1 MKVTPVKKMS
11 KKKQKAYHAR
21 QRGSWNGVSPV
32 TRVAP
37 DRKKYDRNREK
48 RASRSRM
55 DEEAALFLT
64 PVRFFPGSASRS
76 RSGWE

>member
-1 MKVTPVKKMS
+1 MKVTPIKKMS

-55 DEEAALFLT
+55 DEEA
-64 PVRFFPGSASRS
+64 RSFFF
-76 RSGWE
+76 